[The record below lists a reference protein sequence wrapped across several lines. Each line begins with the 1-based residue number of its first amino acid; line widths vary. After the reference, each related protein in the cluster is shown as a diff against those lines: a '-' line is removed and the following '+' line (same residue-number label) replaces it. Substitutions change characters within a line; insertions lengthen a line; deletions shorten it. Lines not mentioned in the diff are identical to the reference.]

1 MKLKTFLKSIKILST
16 SRFILLFSL
25 ILFCGTVSAQINR
38 TYFKVTQATAQNWY
52 GGAAGSGSG
61 INYSF
66 HIVYK
71 KTASVKF
78 DSVWIDHAYR
88 SLFSK
93 SMMFSSNY
101 SLKKGDSIV
110 LNAQIYYPGEKDKPN
125 NLMETVK
132 IPCPV
137 KNCKSP
143 VVILFRVNGK
153 LYYYDLKN
161 VTTLQPANY
170 P

>member
-1 MKLKTFLKSIKILST
+1 MKNKVSFKSIKFRSI
-16 SRFILLFSL
+16 SRFIILFSVIL
-25 ILFCGTVSAQINR
+25 ISGTVSAQINR
-38 TYFKVTQATAQNWY
+38 TYFIVSHATAQSWC

-71 KTASVKF
+71 KTASIKF
-78 DSVWIDHAYR
+78 DSVWIDYAYR
-88 SLFSK
+88 SLFTK

-125 NLMETVK
+125 NLIEPVK

-161 VTTLQPANY
+161 ITTLEPANY